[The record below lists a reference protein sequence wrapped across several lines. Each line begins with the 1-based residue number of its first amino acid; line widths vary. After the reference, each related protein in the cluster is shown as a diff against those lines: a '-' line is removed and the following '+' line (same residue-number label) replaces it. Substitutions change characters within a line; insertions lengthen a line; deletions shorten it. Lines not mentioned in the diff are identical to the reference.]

1 LNLIKIGTELPDGQ
15 MVVAITRESVIVQSV
30 KGKKTKKTV
39 LSFQD
44 VEKMFF
50 E

>member
-1 LNLIKIGTELPDGQ
+1 MNLIKIGTELPDGQ

-30 KGKKTKKTV
+30 KGKKIKKTV

-50 E
+50 K

>member
-1 LNLIKIGTELPDGQ
+1 VNLIKIGTELPDGK

-30 KGKKTKKTV
+30 KGKKTKKMV